1 MPNVQKTDAFA
12 SLRIPE
18 FRDYLFARSL
28 STVGLLMQSTVL
40 AWHIY
45 QITHSKLALGLIGL
59 SEALPFIFITFF
71 SGLAADRYNRKRI
84 LLIFT
89 LLLIVCSAILSIGS
103 WKMGANTNVFW
114 YYIVIGM
121 IGICRSF
128 LTPASQAIQ
137 SRIVPRE
144 LYANSSTWSSNS
156 FQVSAVAG
164 PVTAGLLLEFIAPEY
179 VYLICAVIFGLSLYF
194 TTKLDEHYPP
204 PMQGSEPFIKSFFG
218 GINFVFGTQAIL
230 SSITLDLFAVLFGGV
245 TGLVPAFCQDIL
257 HVGPTLMGLLKSSLF
272 LGSAVAGFIL
282 AHHPP
287 TKHAGRNLLVCVAG
301 FGLCIIVF
309 AISPFYWLSFL
320 MLFIAGAFDNVS
332 VIIRGTIIQLFTPD
346 EMRGRVAAVNSI
358 FIKSSNEIGDFESG
372 LAASYMGL
380 EYAVIFGGVMTLLV
394 VGGTALFA
402 PTLRRMRL

>member
-1 MPNVQKTDAFA
+1 MPTEQKTDAFA

-18 FRDYLFARSL
+18 FRDYLLARSL
-28 STVGLLMQSTVL
+28 TTIGLLMQSTVL

-59 SEALPFIFITFF
+59 SEAIPFIITTFF
-71 SGLAADRYNRKRI
+71 SGIAADRYNRKLI

-89 LLLIVCSAILSIGS
+89 TLLIVSSAALSFGS
-103 WKMGANTNVFW
+103 WQLGTNTNVTG
-114 YYIVIGM
+114 YYIVIGL

-144 LYANSSTWSSNS
+144 LYANSSTWSSNT
-156 FQVSAVAG
+156 FQVSAMAG
-164 PVTAGLLLEFIAPEY
+164 PVTAGLLLEFIAPAY
-179 VYLICAVIFGLSLYF
+179 IYLICAVVFGFSLFF

-204 PMQGSEPFIKSFFG
+204 PMQGKEPFIRSFFG
-218 GINFVFGTQAIL
+218 GVRFVFGTQAIL

-257 HVGPTLMGLLKSSLF
+257 HVGPTLMGLLKASLF
-272 LGSAVAGFIL
+272 LGSAVAGFFL

-287 TKHAGRNLLVCVAG
+287 TKHAGRNLLICVAG
-301 FGLCIIVF
+301 FGMCIIVF
-309 AISPFYWLSFL
+309 AMSPFYWLSFL
-320 MLFIAGAFDNVS
+320 MLFIAGGFDNVS

-380 EYAVIFGGVMTLLV
+380 EYAVIFGGVMTMLV

-402 PTLRRMRL
+402 PMLRRMRL